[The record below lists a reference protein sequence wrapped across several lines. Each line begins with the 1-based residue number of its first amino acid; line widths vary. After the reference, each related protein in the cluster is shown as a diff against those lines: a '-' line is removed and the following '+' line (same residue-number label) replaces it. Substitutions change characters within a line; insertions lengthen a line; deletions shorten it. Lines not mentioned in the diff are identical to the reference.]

1 MDSALLIC
9 DSPKGTIFY
18 KDFLEQNG
26 YTHIEV
32 VENGEEAKRKFI
44 EGDFV
49 VCVINSPLR
58 VESGEELAIS
68 IAEKNVSQVILF
80 IKAEIMEEVTS
91 RVEDFG
97 VITVS
102 KPISKQMFWS
112 ALKLGKV
119 AQRRIEMMRQENIK
133 LRRKMDE
140 LKTVTRAKL
149 ILMQYD
155 EMSEAEAHRFI
166 EKKAMDDRISR
177 LDVAKEIIETYE

>member
-26 YTHIEV
+26 YMHIEV

-44 EGDFV
+44 DGSYD

-58 VESGEELAIS
+58 LESGEELAIN

-80 IKAEIMEEVTS
+80 VKAEIMEEVTS

-140 LKTVTRAKL
+140 LKIITRAKL
-149 ILMQYD
+149 ILIEYGGFT
-155 EMSEAEAHRFI
+155 EADAHRYI
-166 EKKAMDDRISR
+166 EKKAMDDRLSR
-177 LDVAKEIIETYE
+177 VDVAREIIETYE